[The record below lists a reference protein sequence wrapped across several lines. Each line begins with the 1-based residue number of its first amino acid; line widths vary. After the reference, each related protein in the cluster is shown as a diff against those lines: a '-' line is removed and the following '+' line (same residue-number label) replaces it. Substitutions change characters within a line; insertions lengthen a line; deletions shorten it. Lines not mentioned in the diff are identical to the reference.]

1 MTLEHALLVVDSL
14 AGIDAPGGVVEVQRP
29 ARDLQVRIEEV
40 RERLLEWEKDF
51 VEGRSEATVRAVRSD
66 WQQFRGW
73 CERKGARPL
82 PASFEDFH
90 RFMTEMLVLGRRKAT
105 LSRYAYTV
113 GLVHKAAR
121 VPDPT
126 ADERWPDKWKVI
138 VRKLAKAKRA
148 APRQA
153 EPLKTGGVETILATL
168 GDSGHDLRDAAMLSL
183 AADTLCRESELAQV
197 ELEHLEPGEGGDWT
211 LFVGHSK
218 RDQEGVG
225 AYRFVSAETKAR
237 IDRWCTHAQIESG
250 AIFRPIGGRP
260 KTGRDGEETIPE
272 HIRPR
277 EVARIFRQRALAAG
291 LKNAGR
297 ISGHST
303 RVGSAVDLVEN
314 GATISE
320 TAEAGGWKDHKQ
332 VGHYVKRSA
341 AGRNAM
347 ATLRRKQRT
356 SSPQGDA

>member
-1 MTLEHALLVVDSL
+1 MTVDHALLVVDSL
-14 AGIDAPGGVVEVQRP
+14 SGIDAPDGVVEVQRP
-29 ARDLQVRIEEV
+29 ARSLSVSLEEL

-66 WQQFRGW
+66 WQQFCGW
-73 CERKGARPL
+73 CERAGVRPL

-90 RFMTEMLVLGRRKAT
+90 RFMNDMLVLGRRKTT

-113 GLVHKAAR
+113 GLIHKAAR

-126 ADERWPDKWKVI
+126 ADERWPDKWKVL
-138 VRKLAKAKRA
+138 VRKLVKAKRA

-153 EPLKTGGVETILATL
+153 EPLQTSGLEAILATL
-168 GDSGHDLRDAAMLSL
+168 GDAPHELRDAAMLCL
-183 AADTLCRESELAQV
+183 AADTLCRESELAVV
-197 ELEHLEPGEGGDWT
+197 EVEHLEPGEGGDWT

-225 AYRFVSAETKAR
+225 AFRFVSAETKER
-237 IDRWCTHAQIESG
+237 IDRWCTQAQITAG

-260 KTGRDGEETIPE
+260 KTGRDGEEAIPE
-272 HIRPR
+272 HLRPR
-277 EVARIFRQRALAAG
+277 EVARIFRQRAKAAG

-320 TAEAGGWKDHKQ
+320 TADAGGWKDHKQ

-347 ATLRRKQRT
+347 AGLRRKQRG
-356 SSPQGDA
+356 QA